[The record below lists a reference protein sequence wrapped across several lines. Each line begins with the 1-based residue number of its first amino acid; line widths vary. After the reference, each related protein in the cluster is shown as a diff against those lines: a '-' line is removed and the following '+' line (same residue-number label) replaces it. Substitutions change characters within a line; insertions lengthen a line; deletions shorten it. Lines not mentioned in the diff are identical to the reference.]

1 VGMQPPRGLA
11 ATTLILVTAHITTN
25 VALRVEPTT
34 EEFPLL
40 MPRVHPHQAESYLC
54 TPIRVDTDVPYSITG
69 FRPNATKMTAHHM
82 LIYGCEEPGAESPTW
97 NCGEMA
103 VKEPGMGSA
112 QPCAKGSQIIYAW
125 AMDAKSL
132 ELPKG
137 VGFRVG
143 RDSNVKYLVLQV
155 HYASV
160 DHIPQEGDDSG
171 VFLQYTEQEMPRTA
185 GVLLMGTGGSAPPHS
200 TTYFETACE
209 IEDPRQ
215 IHPFAFRTHT
225 HSLGRVV
232 SGWRVRNNEEWT
244 LIGKK
249 SPQVPQMFYP
259 VETEMTLTAG
269 DVVAARCTMVN
280 TRDRT
285 TMVGPTG
292 EDEMCNFYMMYWV
305 DGKDTIE
312 PNTCFTR
319 GPPTWSWGGLGL
331 LGLGADLGNIPDL
344 EASVL

>member
-1 VGMQPPRGLA
+1 MGVARGMQPPWGLA
-11 ATTLILVTAHITTN
+11 PTTLFVILVTHITSN
-25 VALRVEPTT
+25 VALRVDPAT

-40 MPRVHPHQAESYLC
+40 MPRVHPGQAESYLC
-54 TPIRVDTDVPYSITG
+54 TPIRVDTDVAYSITG
-69 FRPNATKMTAHHM
+69 FRPNATKMTAPHM

-112 QPCAKGSQIIYAW
+112 QPCSKGSQIIYAW

-143 RDSNVKYLVLQV
+143 
-155 HYASV
+155 
-160 DHIPQEGDDSG
+160 GDSG

-200 TTYFETACE
+200 TTYFETACA
-209 IEDPRQ
+209 IEDQRE

-232 SGWRVRNNEEWT
+232 SGWRVRNNQDWT

-259 VETEMTLTAG
+259 VETDMTLSAG

-305 DGKDTIE
+305 DGKDTIQ

-344 EASVL
+344 EASIL

>member
-1 VGMQPPRGLA
+1 MGVALGMQPPWGLA
-11 ATTLILVTAHITTN
+11 APSIHTLSFFILVAQITSN
-25 VALRVEPTT
+25 VALRVDPAT

-54 TPIRVDTDVPYSITG
+54 TPIRVDTDVTYSITG

-82 LIYGCEEPGAESPTW
+82 LIYGCEEPGAETPTW

-103 VKEPGMGSA
+103 VKEPGISSA
-112 QPCAKGSQIIYAW
+112 QPCSKGSQIIYAW

-137 VGFRVG
+137 
-143 RDSNVKYLVLQV
+143 V

-171 VFLQYTEQEMPRTA
+171 VFLQYTEQELPRTA
-185 GVLLMGTGGSAPPHS
+185 GVLLMGTGGSAPAHS

-209 IEDPRQ
+209 IEDQRQ

-232 SGWRVRNNEEWT
+232 SGWRVRNNQDWT

-259 VETEMTLTAG
+259 VETDITLSAG

-280 TRDRT
+280 TRGRT

-292 EDEMCNFYMMYWV
+292 EDEMCNFYLMYWV
-305 DGKDTIE
+305 EGKDTIQ
-312 PNTCFTR
+312 PNTCSTR

-344 EASVL
+344 EASIL